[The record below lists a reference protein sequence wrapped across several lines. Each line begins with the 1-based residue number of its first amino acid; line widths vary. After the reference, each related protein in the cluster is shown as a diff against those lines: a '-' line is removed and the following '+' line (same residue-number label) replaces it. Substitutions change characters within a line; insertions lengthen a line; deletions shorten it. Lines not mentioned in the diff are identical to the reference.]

1 MTSFT
6 LTARLFPDGAP
17 FTVTGRTAWALD
29 ALVKAGPKGC
39 TPIDTPG
46 PRWSSYVHRLRRD
59 HGLAIETHHEN
70 HGGPF
75 PGAHGRYVL
84 TTPVEIVSRS
94 DGGQAV
100 AA

>member
-1 MTSFT
+1 MAK
-6 LTARLFPDGAP
+6 LTIAARVLPDGST
-17 FTVTGRTAWALD
+17 FTVIGRIAWALD

-84 TTPVEIVSRS
+84 TTAVEIVSRS